1 MKAVSIFRPGTHTSA
16 AGATLSFSDSDLEA
30 TIRAYDPAKHEAP
43 LVVGHPKDNGPAYG
57 WVKGLAFS
65 DGELVAEVH
74 QVEPQFAELVA
85 SGRFKKR
92 SASFY
97 SPDSPSN
104 PVPGVY
110 YLRHVGFLGAQP
122 PAVKGLKEV
131 AFADAE
137 EGVVEFSDDAV
148 TLSLVARIFR
158 GLRDT
163 LLAKWGQDETD
174 KALPSYLVEDLEAE
188 ARRAR
193 EAVTAEPAMP
203 AFNEPQSEDHP
214 MSLTPEQLADLQAK
228 AAKAEQLE
236 RENAEFKEREA
247 KAARAAKVAGF
258 KAELAELVA
267 AGKVLP
273 GKVDALAEFMARLDD
288 GEGVAEFGEVEDGK
302 PTTAL
307 GFLRGFLKDMPKAV
321 DFSEVSGGAA
331 GGGEPSNAAELAERA
346 RKYQADAARAG
357 RHISFTEAVDAVTA
371 GRDKPNT

>member
-57 WVKGLAFS
+57 WVRGLSFA
-65 DGELVAEVH
+65 DGELVADVD
-74 QVEPQFAELVA
+74 QVQPEFAELVA
-85 SGRFKKR
+85 AGRFKKR

-131 AFADAE
+131 AFSDAE
-137 EGVVEFSDDAV
+137 EGVVEFADDAV
-148 TLSLVARIFR
+148 TLSLLARMMR

-163 LLAKWGQDETD
+163 LLGKWGQEETD

-193 EAVTAEPAMP
+193 EAMTAEPAIP
-203 AFNEPQSEDHP
+203 AFNEPNPEDNT
-214 MSLTPEQLADLQAK
+214 MTLTPEQVAELQAR

-236 RENAEFKEREA
+236 RENAEFREREGV
-247 KAARAAKVAGF
+247 AARAAKVAGF
-258 KAELAELVA
+258 KAELAELVT
-267 AGKVLP
+267 AGKLLP
-273 GKVDALAEFMARLDD
+273 AKVDALAEFMCRLDD
-288 GEGVAEFGEVEDGK
+288 AEAVAEFGEAEA
-302 PTTAL
+302 PATAL
-307 GFLRGFLKDMPKAV
+307 GFLRGFLSGLPKAV
-321 DFSEVSGGAA
+321 DFT
-331 GGGEPSNAAELAERA
+331 ERA
-346 RKYQADAARAG
+346 PGSPNDNEPRNAQDLAARAQAYRAAAERDG
-357 RHISFTEAVDAVTA
+357 RAISFTEAVDAVQA
-371 GRDKPNT
+371 GRDQPTTK